1 MVPSGHAP
9 SRFGGQRGLK
19 GAASLVPRLPVLLS
33 SEGMRVLF
41 ADTIDPSSVR
51 ALTEE
56 GHECVSEPALTSD
69 DLPARIGGFQ
79 ALVVRSTKV
88 TAAAV
93 EAADALELIVR
104 AGAGTNTIDVQ
115 AASEVGI
122 YVTNVPGRN
131 AIAVAELTMGLLL
144 AIDRRIPDNVA
155 DLRAGEWNKAT
166 YGKAD
171 GVFGKVMGIVGL
183 GEIGFAVAERA
194 RAFGMTVLAIRKDRE
209 DAAEERIR
217 TLGIELVD
225 SLDELVTA
233 SDVVSVHVPA
243 APETE
248 SMFDARVLGM
258 MREDA
263 ILLNTSRGNVI
274 DERALLEALESRDL
288 RAGLDVYPGEPGS
301 GSTAW
306 SSPLAQHPRVVGT
319 HHIGASTA
327 QAQKAVADGVVEII
341 EAYGRGEILNCVNL
355 APTRLGTHTLHVRH
369 LDRVGV
375 LAGVFDILR
384 RRDLNVEQMENRVF
398 EGRNAAVATIDV
410 VGDVGPDLIAALET
424 LDDVI
429 HVSAVPTEHRP
440 T

>member
-1 MVPSGHAP
+1 
-9 SRFGGQRGLK
+9 
-19 GAASLVPRLPVLLS
+19 
-33 SEGMRVLF
+33 MRVLL
-41 ADTIDPSSVR
+41 ADAIDASTAAV
-51 ALTEE
+51 LTDR
-56 GHECVSEPALTSD
+56 GHECVSDPTLLGD
-69 DLPARIGGFQ
+69 DLPGRIGGFE

-88 TAAAV
+88 TTAAV

-155 DLRAGEWNKAT
+155 DLRAGTWNKAT

-171 GVFGKVMGIVGL
+171 GLFGKVMAIVGL

-194 RAFGMTVLAIRKDRE
+194 TAFGLQVRAVRKDRDE
-209 DAAEERIR
+209 EAEERIGA
-217 TLGIELVD
+217 LGIELVD
-225 SLDELVTA
+225 SLDELVAT
-233 SDVVSVHVPA
+233 SDVVSIHVPA
-243 APETE
+243 TSETE
-248 SMFDARVLGM
+248 SMFDARLLGAM
-258 MREDA
+258 KEGA
-263 ILLNTSRGNVI
+263 ILLNTSRGDIV
-274 DERALLEALESRDL
+274 DEAALLDALETRAL

-301 GSTAW
+301 GSTGW
-306 SSPLAQHPRVVGT
+306 SSPLARHPHVVGT

-341 EAYGRGEILNCVNL
+341 DAFVRGEIVNCVNL

-369 LDRVGV
+369 FDRVGV

-410 VGDVGPDLIAALET
+410 VGDVGPDLIAALEA
-424 LDDVI
+424 LADVI
-429 HVSAVPTEHRP
+429 HVSAVPTERGSS
-440 T
+440 

>member
-1 MVPSGHAP
+1 
-9 SRFGGQRGLK
+9 
-19 GAASLVPRLPVLLS
+19 
-33 SEGMRVLF
+33 MRVLF
-41 ADTIDPSSVR
+41 ADVTDPSTAD
-51 ALTEE
+51 ALADL
-56 GHECVSEPALTSD
+56 GHELVSDPKLSAD
-69 DLPARIGGFQ
+69 DLPDRIPGFQ

-88 TAAAV
+88 TAATI

-104 AGAGTNTIDVQ
+104 AGAGTNTIDVD

-131 AIAVAELTMGLLL
+131 AVAVAELTMGLLL

-155 DLRAGEWNKAT
+155 DLRAGSWNKTA
-166 YGKAD
+166 YSRAD
-171 GVFGKVMGIVGL
+171 GLFGKVMGIVGL

-194 RAFGMTVLAIRKDRE
+194 AAFGLQVRAIRKERDE
-209 DAAEERIR
+209 AAEERIKA
-217 TLGIELVD
+217 LGIELVD
-225 SLDELVTA
+225 SLEDLVAT
-233 SDVVSVHVPA
+233 SDIVTIHVPA
-243 APETE
+243 TSETE
-248 SMFDARVLGM
+248 SMIDTRLLGGM
-258 MREDA
+258 KEGA
-263 ILLNTSRGNVI
+263 ILLNTSRGDIV
-274 DERALLEALESRDL
+274 DEAALLDAIETRGL
-288 RAGLDVYPGEPGS
+288 RAGLDVYPDEPGS
-301 GSTAW
+301 GETGW
-306 SSPLAQHPRVVGT
+306 SSKLAQHPNVVGT

-341 EAYGRGEILNCVNL
+341 DAFVHGEILNCVNL

-410 VGDVGPDLIAALET
+410 VGDVGPDLIGALEG

-429 HVSAVPTEHRP
+429 HVSAVPTERGGS
-440 T
+440 